1 MRTQT
6 PARQDKI
13 IEAAIACFIRK
24 GFHATSMRD
33 IAKEA
38 SVSLGNL
45 YTYFPGKQ
53 QLIAEVAE
61 LERQGLAPILQ
72 SLDEIV
78 SPRIEDVVRI
88 LMEYRALNLQPE
100 WAILS
105 AECLAELARTSV
117 LRSAFSENRVLL
129 LNTFASAIERAA
141 DTGSLRPAAEPL
153 AIAQLLLD
161 GVEAEAL
168 RHAIANEKNSSSAV
182 ISSPLLRCLLLA

>member
-1 MRTQT
+1 MKNQA

-33 IAKEA
+33 IAKQA
-38 SVSLGNL
+38 NVSLGNL

-88 LMEYRALNLQPE
+88 LTEYRALNLQPE

-105 AECLAELARTSV
+105 AECLAELTRTSV
-117 LRSAFSENRVLL
+117 LRSAFAENRVLL
-129 LNTFASAIERAA
+129 LNTFASAIERGA

-168 RHAIANEKNSSSAV
+168 RHAIADEESSSSAV